1 MNKMTKKNQDNKYK
15 LNTKETYIISKNDKK
30 LLELVRVAKEIV
42 FKEDEI
48 LFKELAKQ

>member
-1 MNKMTKKNQDNKYK
+1 MNKMTKKNKDDKYK
-15 LNTKETYIISKNDKK
+15 LTLKETYIISKNDKR

-48 LFKELAKQ
+48 LFKELAKH